1 MLGSF
6 AFIIG
11 IFFRTKLSK
20 WGKQSQENEGNRA
33 KNFIQSFLG
42 IKEIKIFN
50 KEIFFSN
57 RLENFNKFFFDSNK
71 KLRFI
76 RSLPKLLLEI
86 FLIFCIIFFLFIQS
100 SKTSNFVEILPLLGI
115 IWLLHL
121 EFTIRATSHNPNI

>member
-1 MLGSF
+1 MISTSLKNNFVLGSF
-6 AFIIG
+6 AFIIS

-57 RLENFNKFFFDSNK
+57 KLENIN
-71 KLRFI
+71 
-76 RSLPKLLLEI
+76 
-86 FLIFCIIFFLFIQS
+86 
-100 SKTSNFVEILPLLGI
+100 
-115 IWLLHL
+115 
-121 EFTIRATSHNPNI
+121 NIYF